1 MISLET
7 LRAMRRQVLGLNRR
21 NQEYVFRHNR
31 RELFHLVDDKIATKA
46 ALAGGGIPVPKS
58 FAVFEVQWD
67 LRRLAWAVRRLSD
80 FVMKPA
86 RGSGG
91 GGVLAITG
99 REGELFLKASGA
111 RLTIEDLEDHASDI
125 LAGAFARNQRQ
136 DEAILEYRIRPDAIV
151 GGMSYGG
158 VADFRFLVFLGVP
171 ILAML
176 RLPTKRSDGRAN
188 LHMGGLGVGID
199 LANGR
204 TTHAFGPRGATDVHP
219 DLGTPLVGVSLPF
232 WEEMLDI
239 AARCHEAVPLGYF
252 GADLVLDAER
262 GPMVLE
268 INARPGLGIQ
278 VANGRGLRPLL
289 DAVEAALPAKR
300 SVRERI
306 ALGRE
311 IFASTAVNAAAAR
324 S

>member
-1 MISLET
+1 MISLEVIRA
-7 LRAMRRQVLGLNRR
+7 LRREVLGLNRR
-21 NQEYVFRHNR
+21 NQDYVFRHNQR
-31 RELFHLVDDKIATKA
+31 SLFHLVDDKIATKA
-46 ALAGGGIPVPKS
+46 ALAAGGIPVPKS

-67 LRRLAWAVRRLSD
+67 LRRLAWAVRRLTD

-99 REGELFLKASGA
+99 RDGDRFLKASGA

-136 DEAILEYRIRPDAIV
+136 DEAIVEYRIRPDPVV

-199 LANGR
+199 LATGR
-204 TTHAFGPRGATDVHP
+204 TTNAFGTAGVTETHP
-219 DLGTPLVGVSLPF
+219 DLGTPLVGVPLPH

-239 AARCHEAVPLGYF
+239 SARCFEAIPLGYF
-252 GADLVLDAER
+252 GADLVLDADR

-278 VANGRGLRPLL
+278 VANRRGLRPLL
-289 DAVEAALPAKR
+289 DAVEAAEPAKR
-300 SVRERI
+300 SARERI

-311 IFASTAVNAAAAR
+311 LFASTVR
-324 S
+324 

>member
-1 MISLET
+1 MIGLDDI
-7 LRAMRRQVLGLNRR
+7 RRFRREVLGLNRR
-21 NQEYVFRHNR
+21 NQEYVFRHNQR
-31 RELFHLVDDKIATKA
+31 SLFHLVDDKIGTKA
-46 ALAGGGIPVPKS
+46 ALANGGIPVPKS

-67 LRRLAWAVRRLSD
+67 LRRLGWAVRRLTD

-99 REGELFLKASGA
+99 RDGDRFLKASGA
-111 RLTIEDLEDHASDI
+111 RLTVADLEDHASDI

-136 DEAILEYRIRPDAIV
+136 DEAILEYRIRPDPVV
-151 GGMSYGG
+151 GAMSFGG
-158 VADFRFLVFLGVP
+158 VADFRILVFLGVP

-176 RLPTKRSDGRAN
+176 RLPTRKSDGRAN

-204 TTHAFGPRGATDVHP
+204 TTHAFGPGGGVSVHP
-219 DLGTPLVGVSLPF
+219 DLGTPLIDVELPM
-232 WEEMLDI
+232 WDAMLDI
-239 AARCHEAVPLGYF
+239 AARCHGAIPLGYF

-289 DAVEAALPAKR
+289 DAVEAAKPEKR
-300 SVRERI
+300 SIADRI

-311 IFASTAVNAAAAR
+311 IFATTTPLPS
-324 S
+324 